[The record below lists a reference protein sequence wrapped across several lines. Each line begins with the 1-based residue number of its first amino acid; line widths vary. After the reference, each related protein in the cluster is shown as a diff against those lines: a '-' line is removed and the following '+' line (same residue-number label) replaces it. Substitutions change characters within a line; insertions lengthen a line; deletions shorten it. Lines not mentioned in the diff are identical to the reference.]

1 MKKTLLILMAVCMV
15 ASIAGADTLTV
26 NSAAAMGGTGTA
38 CGGGNCGLD
47 VLHDNTSAAYVRDDS
62 PTAETVY
69 RFEYLF
75 DPNAISPEVDN
86 WRQAIFGAFGPNPRP
101 NNPGNPCPTSA
112 TVQLPLMRVFL
123 WLKGGSGQ
131 NYFVV
136 GHLMGNQCGNRQVG
150 NISIPDDGPVKIC
163 GELETG
169 TPGRGALAV
178 VGVGDACPATGDA
191 AWSERDVN
199 NVETNVENARM
210 GPLGTNNF
218 AQGENGHLY
227 FDEFASFRTLNP

>member
-1 MKKTLLILMAVCMV
+1 MKKTLLILMALGM
-15 ASIAGADTLTV
+15 IAGFASADTLTV
-26 NSAAAMGGTGTA
+26 NAAAAMGGTGTA

-47 VLHDNTSAAYVRDDS
+47 VHHDNTSAAYVRDDS
-62 PTAETVY
+62 PTAETIY

-75 DPNAISPEVDN
+75 DPNAISPAVDN

-101 NNPGNPCPTSA
+101 ALADCPISP

-150 NISIPDDGPVKIC
+150 NISISADGPVKIC

-178 VGVGDACPATGDA
+178 VGVGDACPATGSA
-191 AWSERDVN
+191 AWAERDVN

-218 AQGENGHLY
+218 AQGEDGNLY
-227 FDEFASFRTLNP
+227 FDEFASFRTLTP